1 MNPVV
6 FHLAFPIT
14 DIEQAKEYYVDGL
27 GCEIGRE
34 SHHAVILNLYG
45 HQLVAHLTKEPLT
58 PQKGIYP
65 RHFGLIFSSEADWE
79 AMLSR
84 AQQRQLT
91 FYEQP
96 KLRFPGQ
103 LTEHRTFFLQD
114 PFHNLMEFKFY
125 RHSEAIFG
133 GRELAEIG
141 DSEALLRSA
150 DRS

>member
-1 MNPVV
+1 MRYCNMNPVL
-6 FHLAFPIT
+6 FHLAFPVS
-14 DIEQAKEYYVDGL
+14 DIEQTKEYYGGGL

-34 SHHAVILNLYG
+34 SRHAVILSLYG

-65 RHFGLIFSSEADWE
+65 RHFGLIFTSEADWE
-79 AMLSR
+79 ALLER
-84 AQQRQLT
+84 VQQEQLT
-91 FYEQP
+91 FYEEP

-114 PFHNLMEFKFY
+114 PFYNLMEFKFY

-133 GRELAEIG
+133 AYEYAQIG
-141 DSEALLRSA
+141 DRA
-150 DRS
+150 